1 MIFTVNLCNEFL
13 VLETVSWICKLT
25 SDWGDLCLGIPSIND
40 LSPFWEIENYFY
52 KSNRQEVF
60 CKKGLLRNFA
70 KLTGKHLCQACNFI
84 KTETLAQVFSCEF
97 SEISKSTFFKEYIW
111 ATASIK
117 HTQDGYLLFVFFYFQ
132 VACNCSNSSK
142 QEVKHSYYNLSMKG
156 EKYQLHLSK
165 LLMSWVIVF

>member
-1 MIFTVNLCNEFL
+1 MVNDDYREKYRKFVNVDGHFR
-13 VLETVSWICKLT
+13 S
-25 SDWGDLCLGIPSIND
+25 SRPD
-40 LSPFWEIENYFY
+40 
-52 KSNRQEVF
+52 VF
-60 CKKGLLRNFA
+60 CLKDVLRISQNSQENTCA
-70 KLTGKHLCQACNFI
+70 RLSVLIKLQAWACNFI